1 MLTRREFL
9 KAAFAGT
16 IGAAALPLL
25 SIYEGSKFRFTQLE
39 YNGAWD
45 PRPRD
50 YKRLMSALELRTSV
64 IASYDRKTLRLSDT
78 DLFNFP
84 FLYIAGDESFE
95 PFAEEERRRLRKY
108 LKLGGTLLIDD
119 ASGAEVSPFDSQI
132 REELKRILPENPLSR
147 LPQDHVVYKSF
158 YLLYSASGRVIISPY
173 LEGVTFADEDRT
185 AVFYSRNDLGGAWSE
200 DEFGKWEFECL
211 PGGESQREL
220 AFRLGINLILYALTG
235 NYKEDQIHVPFIKRR
250 QLL

>member
-1 MLTRREFL
+1 VLTRREFL
-9 KAAFAGT
+9 RNVLAG
-16 IGAAALPLL
+16 IVGAASFPLL
-25 SIYEGSKFRFTQLE
+25 GLYEGSKFNFAQLE
-39 YNGAWD
+39 YNGGWD

-64 IASYDRKTLRLSDT
+64 IASYERKVLRLSDA

-84 FLYIAGDESFE
+84 FLYMAGDESFE
-95 PFAEEERRRLRKY
+95 PFTDEDTRRLRKY
-108 LKLGGTLLIDD
+108 LKLGGTLVIDD
-119 ASGAEVSPFDSQI
+119 ASGNDISPFDTRI
-132 REELKRILPENPLSR
+132 REELKKILPETPLMR
-147 LPQDHVVYKSF
+147 LNQDHVVYKSF
-158 YLLYSASGRVIISPY
+158 YLLYSASGRIILNPY
-173 LEGVTFADEDRT
+173 LEGITFGDEDRT

-200 DEFGKWEFECL
+200 DEFGKWEFECV

-235 NYKEDQIHVPFIKRR
+235 NYKEDQIHIPFIKRR